1 MTPSPCLGSDL
12 QISASLPS
20 GLTLGSGW
28 SSPVVHLLYS
38 SFLNLG
44 YDLQKKFLQDILLY
58 GFVIGFSFIQ
68 ITMYLLL
75 ILTHFL
81 PIQKVFPFSGSFV
94 MLGCFGG
101 WNDDNQ
107 VSQIRVHHDTISQGA
122 LFCSGDILNYIV
134 LHIAR
139 S

>member
-1 MTPSPCLGSDL
+1 MIPSPCLGPHL

-20 GLTLGSGW
+20 GLTLGCCL
-28 SSPVVHLLYS
+28 PVVHLLYS

-44 YDLQKKFLQDILLY
+44 RDLQKKFLQAIPLY
-58 GFVIGFSFIQ
+58 GFFIGFSFIQ
-68 ITMYLLL
+68 ITICLLP

-81 PIQKVFPFSGSFV
+81 PIQQVCPFSGSFV
-94 MLGCFGG
+94 VLGCFVRGH
-101 WNDDNQ
+101 DDNQ

-122 LFCSGDILNYIV
+122 LFCSGDVLYYIV
-134 LHIAR
+134 LHVAR